1 MLLPSQPLDNSA
13 PEGRN
18 LVRLDALR
26 EIAKPFSYC
35 GGQARRLIP
44 VKTLLIAMSF
54 FLLIFLGG
62 VPLTSASG
70 AQVVTEKDNGQEIQV
85 KVGTTIELSLEE
97 LGSAGYSWKFDH
109 LDKNYFDLLKTET
122 KPVGN
127 QPIGAPVLMTWR
139 LKTLKVG
146 ESQLALDYFR
156 SWEGRAKAVKHFRVK
171 VKIE

>member
-70 AQVVTEKDNGQEIQV
+70 AQVVTEKDNTTEVGPPA
-85 KVGTTIELSLEE
+85 KVTITQSKGPLEMIRGTVAMQNELHRAFFHHLE
-97 LGSAGYSWKFDH
+97 
-109 LDKNYFDLLKTET
+109 
-122 KPVGN
+122 
-127 QPIGAPVLMTWR
+127 
-139 LKTLKVG
+139 
-146 ESQLALDYFR
+146 
-156 SWEGRAKAVKHFRVK
+156 
-171 VKIE
+171 

>member
-1 MLLPSQPLDNSA
+1 M
-13 PEGRN
+13 
-18 LVRLDALR
+18 VRLDALR

-35 GGQARRLIP
+35 GGQAGRLIS

-127 QPIGAPVLMTWR
+127 QPIGAPVLMTWW
-139 LKTLKVG
+139 LKTKKVG

-171 VKIE
+171 VNIQ